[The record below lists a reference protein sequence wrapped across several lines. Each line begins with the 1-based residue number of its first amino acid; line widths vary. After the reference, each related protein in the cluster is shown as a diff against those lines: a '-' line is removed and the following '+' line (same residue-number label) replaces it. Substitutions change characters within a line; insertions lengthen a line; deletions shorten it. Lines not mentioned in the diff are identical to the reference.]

1 MANEIK
7 TYTQTVISEG
17 NIEMLV
23 TFDYY
28 WNDQVEEGHGVH
40 DLSGWSVHIN
50 YIELVIAGKTVS
62 FNGDGNILKYL
73 DLPQYLTI
81 LEQINI
87 DDIEGK

>member
-1 MANEIK
+1 MANETK

-40 DLSGWSVHIN
+40 DLSGWNVN
-50 YIELVIAGKTVS
+50 LTYVELVVAGKTVR
-62 FNGDGNILKYL
+62 FNEESNVLKYL
-73 DLPQYLTI
+73 DLSQYLAI
-81 LEQINI
+81 LDEINI
-87 DDIEGK
+87 DDIENQ